1 MSGRPKSHA
10 GPGAWRAGRSSA
22 RAGFRTPGVLVL
34 RHGLSEWN
42 AAQRWQGWA
51 DIDLA
56 PEGITQA
63 VAAAAELATWPRTL
77 PVQMVASDLV
87 RAQQT
92 ARPIAAALDAGPFRV
107 DAGFRE
113 RGVGEWSGRTTSEI
127 EQVWPGMLARWRDG
141 HLAQLPGGEDETVFR
156 KRITTSLRHACE
168 QAVSNAAAVIVVS
181 HGGVI
186 RTLERLHHVEPR
198 PVGNLGGR
206 WFFLVGGEV
215 RNGSRVDLRAR
226 GPGHTATGGTAL

>member
-1 MSGRPKSHA
+1 MSGRPPQKKA
-10 GPGAWRAGRSSA
+10 GDPRPRRSSA

-42 AAQRWQGWA
+42 AEQRWQGWA

-56 PEGITQA
+56 PEGVAQA
-63 VAAAAELATWPRTL
+63 ASAAAELATWPRSL
-77 PVQMVASDLV
+77 PVEMVASDLV

-92 ARPIAAALDAGPFRV
+92 ARPIARALAAGPFRI
-107 DAGFRE
+107 DDGFRE
-113 RGVGEWSGRTTSEI
+113 RGVGEWSGRTTEEI
-127 EQVWPGMLARWRDG
+127 EQLWPGMLTRWRDG
-141 HLAQLPGGEDETVFR
+141 HLSQLPGGEDETEFR
-156 KRITTSLRHACE
+156 ERITAALRRACN
-168 QAVSNAAAVIVVS
+168 QAVTNAAAVVVVS

-215 RNGSRVDLRAR
+215 RGGSRVDLRGR
-226 GPGHTATGGTAL
+226 GPDIRGTAL